1 MRRDVVRQVV
11 NVATYVITVA
21 VNVLANALP
30 LNNQTTGEI
39 SDRYPVLFTP
49 AAYVF
54 GIWLVIYAFLGA
66 FTIYQALPRQR
77 ANPHLRRIGYLF
89 ALSGLANSVWIVFW
103 HYNLLLVSLV
113 AMLVLLGS
121 LIAIYLRLD
130 IGRRAVSRVDRWL
143 IHVPFSIYLGWI
155 TVATIANVS
164 VLLFASGWDGFG
176 IDAVTWT
183 IIVLIVGVA
192 ITLAVLATRLD
203 VAYGLVIVWAY
214 VGIFVRQQATPA
226 VAVTAAVAALVILV
240 AVVVAGLRRLRAR

>member
-11 NVATYVITVA
+11 NVIAYVVTIA
-21 VNVLANALP
+21 VNILANALP

-54 GIWLVIYAFLGA
+54 GIWLVIYTFLGA
-66 FTIYQALPRQR
+66 FTIYQALPQQR

-89 ALSGLANSVWIVFW
+89 ALSGLANSIWIVFW
-103 HYNLLLVSLV
+103 HYDLLLLSLL
-113 AMLVLLGS
+113 AMLVLLGA
-121 LIAIYLRLD
+121 LIAIYLRLE
-130 IGRRAVSRVDRWL
+130 IGRRTVSRVDRWL

-164 VLLFASGWDGFG
+164 VLLFAAGWDGFG
-176 IDAVTWT
+176 IDADTWT
-183 IIVLIVGVA
+183 ILVLIVGVA

-214 VGIFVRQQATPA
+214 AGIVVRQQANPAIALTAAGAALIVLLA
-226 VAVTAAVAALVILV
+226 VAVV
-240 AVVVAGLRRLRAR
+240 GLKRLRTR